1 MGRAIKERATV
12 ICRLENKILF
22 VRKPKSKWT
31 LPGGRI
37 EADEAPGQAAFR
49 ELVEETGLA
58 VETLDYIAPLELY
71 TTLHYVFEAPMP
83 ESQQPTPLNEIADC
97 RWFSVEDLASAAS
110 TRPSD
115 ACSRPASAQAHRLT
129 PFGKAPRPLLRV
141 GLPG

>member
-12 ICRLENKILF
+12 ICRMQAKILF

-58 VETLDYIAPLELY
+58 VDTLDYIAPLELY

-97 RWFSVEDLASAAS
+97 RWFSVEDLGKRSINKAIRRLLK
-110 TRPSD
+110 TCQRPG
-115 ACSRPASAQAHRLT
+115 A
-129 PFGKAPRPLLRV
+129 
-141 GLPG
+141 